1 MACNLVTHVGKI
13 GTATNPVPITLDDD
27 LLSLADVRRLIA
39 AVVFFFET
47 AMFFTSSSNSDFSNV
62 CITNLGQQGANEY
75 IWICILGTEK
85 LLRETRNLDT
95 SKFEIRGV
103 N

>member
-1 MACNLVTHVGKI
+1 MLGRSKVKTI
-13 GTATNPVPITLDDD
+13 
-27 LLSLADVRRLIA
+27 
-39 AVVFFFET
+39 FF
-47 AMFFTSSSNSDFSNV
+47 SVLCKSKSNV
-62 CITNLGQQGANEY
+62 FIANLGQQGANEY